1 MADGIAVF
9 SALLIIGFIIEVLF
23 VVLNLV
29 WLFPV
34 MTNSGKNEPSIET
47 RFALVQPDPDNNIN
61 LRFLGFSTHK
71 CDEYLDD
78 FLNEGYMKHLNLK

>member
-47 RFALVQPDPDNNIN
+47 RYALVA
-61 LRFLGFSTHK
+61 
-71 CDEYLDD
+71 
-78 FLNEGYMKHLNLK
+78 